1 MKKTIISTLAVML
14 TVPAFATGISPSDTG
29 DNMCVYDVLSTYTGP
44 ANLQAGWQANT
55 IQLKWYNGDQQLN
68 VQSAANNCTY
78 DSGLTIPST
87 APTKTG
93 YTFAGWKIKAASES
107 NACFVGPVC
116 GLTSAVASIEP
127 TNEDAYGF
135 RNDSTGENGANIYH
149 ATEYGLTSDQTW
161 AVEFSH
167 GIVRGTASCNN
178 NPGGD
183 LSVLEAQYYQLE
195 AQMEAGT
202 ITEEEA
208 MAQMMALESQ
218 AFTLPGMCQPTGTFS
233 SSSTGQYCWCH
244 AESYTPTG
252 GSSCN
257 VSSLAWVFL
266 GDLGSADPCAYG
278 CAGYCADYVRG
289 HSPYRAAVFGVAGN

>member
-1 MKKTIISTLAVML
+1 
-14 TVPAFATGISPSDTG
+14 
-29 DNMCVYDVLSTYTGP
+29 MCVYDVLSTYTGP

-55 IQLKWYNGDQQLN
+55 IQLKWYNGDTQLS

-116 GLTSAVASIEP
+116 GLTSSLVA
-127 TNEDAYGF
+127 TDGTAYGF
-135 RNDSTGENGANIYH
+135 RNDSTGEYGANSSND
-149 ATEYGLTSDQTW
+149 TTYGLTSDQTW

-183 LSVLEAQYYQLE
+183 LSVLDAQYEQIEAQL
-195 AQMEAGT
+195 EAGT

-208 MAQMMALESQ
+208 EAQVMALDSQ
-218 AFTLPGMCQPTGTFS
+218 IFTLPGMCQPTGTFS

-257 VSSLAWVFL
+257 VSSLAWVFYT
-266 GDLGSADPCAYG
+266 GYESADDCANS
-278 CAGYCADYVRG
+278 CAFNCASNVRID
-289 HSPYRAAVFGVAGN
+289 SPFRAAVFGVAGN

>member
-1 MKKTIISTLAVML
+1 MKKIFVVLGLITAL
-14 TVPAFATGISPSDTG
+14 PAFATGISPNDTG
-29 DNMCVYDVLSTYTGP
+29 DNMCIYNVLNTYTGP

-93 YTFAGWKIKAASES
+93 YTFAGWKIKAAS
-107 NACFVGPVC
+107 NPCFVGPVC

-127 TNEDAYGF
+127 TNLDAYGYI
-135 RNDSTGENGANIYH
+135 NDSTGESGANSYH

-183 LSVLEAQYYQLE
+183 LSVFDAQA
-195 AQMEAGT
+195 AQIGAQIEAGT

-218 AFTLPGMCQPTGTFS
+218 IFTLPGMCQPTGTFS

-252 GSSCN
+252 GSACN
-257 VSSLAWVFL
+257 VSSLAWVF
-266 GDLGSADPCAYG
+266 DSDNESADSCAHNCAY
-278 CAGYCADYVRG
+278 YCANAVQTY
-289 HSPYRAAVFGVAGN
+289 SAFRAVLFGVAVN